1 MTQVIGILEILLRKK
16 ALKGGMSS
24 LSSSVAMSTTVDILS
39 KKQTALLLSFLKTQ
53 VSDAKK
59 CVLYLIFDSVIWTLR
74 ITITSN
80 LILPE
85 LIYEYLHNSKLLF
98 NSIFALLKHFQNGI
112 LEALNFLL
120 PSKY

>member
-24 LSSSVAMSTTVDILS
+24 LSSSVTMSTTVDVLS

-59 CVLYLIFDSVIWTLR
+59 CVL
-74 ITITSN
+74 
-80 LILPE
+80 
-85 LIYEYLHNSKLLF
+85 
-98 NSIFALLKHFQNGI
+98 
-112 LEALNFLL
+112 
-120 PSKY
+120 

>member
-24 LSSSVAMSTTVDILS
+24 LSSSVTMSTTVDVLS

-59 CVLYLIFDSVIWTLR
+59 CLIIDFWSCNLNTKNNHHKQPNFTR
-74 ITITSN
+74 ID
-80 LILPE
+80 LWILT
-85 LIYEYLHNSKLLF
+85 
-98 NSIFALLKHFQNGI
+98 
-112 LEALNFLL
+112 
-120 PSKY
+120 